1 MNRSTGRFARR
12 IVGFP
17 IATLVLVLV
26 TMPSVAVADTNGDRD
41 DDGSWTG
48 RFGTADRKRHDP
60 RAKSR
65 QDLEWS
71 DRMGHQQEELYP
83 PNQEELYPPDQQHL
97 AETPVSRFPT
107 AESDPSTQNGTLGY
121 AQFALGGLVGIA
133 IAAVAARTL
142 VGRRRQP
149 PLDAAIA
156 SSDADDVARA
166 VGLLGDRFAR
176 QRHTEAAVHAYR
188 AAIDADHPDW
198 SPAAQVALAELL
210 SDRGDLDQAQTLLQ
224 EAIASGHP
232 R

>member
-83 PNQEELYPPDQQHL
+83 PNQDELYPPNQDELYPPNQDDLYPPNQQHL
-97 AETPVSRFPT
+97 AEPPVSHFLP
-107 AESDPSTQNGTLGY
+107 AESGPSTQNGTLGY

-142 VGRRRQP
+142 VGRRRRQP

-156 SSDADDVARA
+156 SSDAD
-166 VGLLGDRFAR
+166 
-176 QRHTEAAVHAYR
+176 
-188 AAIDADHPDW
+188 
-198 SPAAQVALAELL
+198 
-210 SDRGDLDQAQTLLQ
+210 
-224 EAIASGHP
+224 
-232 R
+232 